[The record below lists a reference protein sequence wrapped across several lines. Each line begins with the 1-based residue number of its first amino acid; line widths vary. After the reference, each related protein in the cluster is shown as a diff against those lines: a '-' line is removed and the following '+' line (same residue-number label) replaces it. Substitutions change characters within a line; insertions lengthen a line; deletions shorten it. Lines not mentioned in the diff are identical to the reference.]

1 MSDQVTVQVEFVDSD
16 PASPDPASVSAF
28 ADQVLADLRS
38 RGVVL
43 QPVYTGAMGGDVYE
57 LIRQIAE
64 GAAANKD
71 ILVAMISGIIAPI
84 VSVIAE
90 RVRQRDKASANPPAP
105 APPVVVIVVEGARIQ
120 VADPDISA
128 DELLRR
134 LLAADPQLAEK
145 ISPETKPVVQ
155 VRVAGRRDRR

>member
-16 PASPDPASVSAF
+16 PTRPDPARVSAF

-71 ILVAMISGIIAPI
+71 ILVEMIRGIIALI

-105 APPVVVIVVEGARIQ
+105 APPVVVIVVEGARIE

>member
-1 MSDQVTVQVEFVDSD
+1 MSNQVTVQVEFVDSD
-16 PASPDPASVSAF
+16 PASPDPASVSDF

-43 QPVYTGAMGGDVYE
+43 QPVHTDAMGGDVYE

-71 ILVAMISGIIAPI
+71 ILVAMISGVIAPI

-90 RVRQRDKASANPPAP
+90 RVRQRDKASANPSAS
-105 APPVVVIVVEGARIQ
+105 APPVVVIMVEDARSEVV
-120 VADPDISA
+120 DPDISA
-128 DELLRR
+128 DELLSR

-145 ISPETKPVVQ
+145 VAPQTKSV

>member
-1 MSDQVTVQVEFVDSD
+1 MPDQLAVQVEFVDSD
-16 PASPDPASVSAF
+16 PTRPDPARVSAF

-71 ILVAMISGIIAPI
+71 ILVEMIRGIIALI

-90 RVRQRDKASANPPAP
+90 RVRQRDKASANPPTP
-105 APPVVVIVVEGARIQ
+105 APPVVVIVVEDARIE
-120 VADPDISA
+120 VVDPDISA
-128 DELLRR
+128 DELLHR